1 MGAVVAAVDR
11 VALIGILI
19 VGGDVAA
26 FSDTERLERVRVA
39 LGGAVAVV
47 SEIFC

>member
-1 MGAVVAAVDR
+1 MGTVVAAVDR
-11 VALIGILI
+11 VALVGSLI

-39 LGGAVAVV
+39 LDDAVAVV